1 MPTPSRLPET
11 RRLTDILPAG
21 REGGLEFAR
30 IVDLL
35 LFHEA
40 RRNGRTFNL
49 FSDRAGDY
57 GGMDSFADSGLRV
70 ISRVGYQY
78 KFYPSPLSNE
88 HRSGIKAAIV
98 KAQEAQQ
105 GRKQRHRL
113 TKLVV
118 VTPDGL
124 TESGRREGGGDV
136 TWFDGLATELGCKFA
151 LEHWGHRKL
160 QALFL
165 DTPALCLFYYPEL
178 VPDGRV
184 RRRSIDETRQRYDRN
199 MQELYGR
206 IEFVGM
212 SVYKPEAT
220 HGVPMEHI
228 YIPVATVPEQADDR
242 NEDAPRENPLELL
255 HPPGG
260 RTVILGDPG
269 SGKSTLLKFLTL
281 AGRSEPL
288 QDRYDGQPDRRL
300 PILVV
305 LRRYSDALKD
315 DPDLSLLDYI
325 VRNLRADLSLP
336 HLDQAFLEYYLE
348 SGEAILL
355 FDGMDELPNPRFKKK
370 VRTRVHCLL
379 NTYPGNTSI
388 ITSRIVGYENSYRFD
403 DKGYRHLKLA
413 RLALPEMERFVADW
427 YAVRVEN
434 PAERQANVDDLNR
447 ILRDTEQ
454 EAIRELA
461 ANPLLLTIIALVHR
475 IDAVLPDERVVLYQ
489 KCTETLLNTWHTWKF
504 RAAEVQARRGKI
516 ERRNRARIE
525 ALAHWMHRQ
534 AGSADARER
543 SVVSFEQARDFLT
556 DHIRQH
562 ERLEDPDDAPDL
574 AEDFLEF
581 VKSRAGLLIEVGDR
595 QFSFVHLTFQEYLTA
610 TYMAAR
616 MEVSG
621 ADALLAEIGPLVSDA
636 RWHEV
641 IRLLIAGLRSADSQA
656 LLVSRLVDPH
666 GTRDETHVALLLGGL
681 LLDGIEAAELERAGI
696 AERLLRGSINET
708 EPQWIR
714 RILGQIRALVRRS
727 RDQEPYF
734 EDGFQ
739 RVWRNAS
746 EAERHALLLAG
757 FASGFPEPRLKELTD
772 GAIYAEGYEWQ
783 RILLSSEPEDEWP
796 AHILNRLDLFYSTLS
811 VYASTSQPLSEL
823 ACLAES
829 VIPSSQLPKRAFL
842 LRLFL
847 AAGGYEGPYRS
858 FGIAGALLHSPE
870 RIYIEPDPDQFLYFQ
885 FRHTVERAILAA
897 KRRQIGKSQPVL
909 KPGLKGLHTLAS
921 KRAAAFSHRHLDKI
935 GELGRE
941 NIWPGFETELVALLL
956 DKPALGEGDSRH
968 LWTMA
973 LNDPRFLR
981 SLTDLLLVG
990 LDLDP
995 IHLWREALQHCF
1007 LPKISQ
1013 RLRLYR
1019 PDTWERTT
1027 ARFAEGGASMNDH
1040 FAAAWMLL
1048 HDLWFHFE
1056 QNDVGSDESP
1066 FADLARL
1073 TRDVDHPALRVAHCL
1088 RDLAY
1093 GDEDRA
1099 DDLAAMVGSDDP
1111 AYQELFRE
1119 AMWID

>member
-1 MPTPSRLPET
+1 MPIPSHLPET

-40 RRNGRTFNL
+40 RRENRTFNL

-57 GGMDSFADSGLRV
+57 GAMDSFADSGLRV

-78 KFYPSPLSNE
+78 KFYPSPLSNQ
-88 HRSGIKAAIV
+88 HRSEIKVAII

-105 GRKQRHRL
+105 GRKQRRRL

-118 VTPDGL
+118 VTPDDL
-124 TESGRREGGGDV
+124 TESGRREGGGDM
-136 TWFDGLATELGCKFA
+136 TWFDGLSAELGCKFA

-165 DTPALCLFYYPEL
+165 ETPTLCLFYYPEL
-178 VPDGRV
+178 VPEGAT
-184 RRRSIDETRQRYDRN
+184 RRRSIDEIRHRYDRN
-199 MQELYGR
+199 IQDLYGR

-220 HGVPMEHI
+220 RGVPMEHI
-228 YIPVATVPEQADDR
+228 YIPLATVPEQTDDR

-260 RTVILGDPG
+260 RHVILGDPG

-281 AGRSEPL
+281 AGRSTPL
-288 QDRYDGQPDRRL
+288 QERYGVQSDRRL

-336 HLDQAFLEYYLE
+336 HLDQGFLEYYLE

-370 VRTRVHCLL
+370 VRDRVHCLL
-379 NTYPGNTSI
+379 NTYPGNTAI
-388 ITSRIVGYENSYRFD
+388 VTSRIVGYENPYRFD

-434 PAERQANVDDLNR
+434 PAERRANVDDLNR
-447 ILRDTEQ
+447 ILRDTDQ

-504 RAAEVQARRGKI
+504 RAAEFQERRGKI

-534 AGSADARER
+534 AGSTNARER
-543 SVVSFEQARDFLT
+543 SVVPFEQARDFLT
-556 DHIRQH
+556 DHIRRH

-574 AEDFLEF
+574 AEDFLAF

-595 QFSFVHLTFQEYLTA
+595 QYSFVHLTFQEYLTA
-610 TYMAAR
+610 THLAAR
-616 MEVSG
+616 MELSG
-621 ADALLAEIGPLVSDA
+621 ADALWAEIGPLVSDP

-641 IRLLIAGLRSADSQA
+641 IRLLIAGLRSVDSQA
-656 LLVSRLVDPH
+656 LLVSRLVDPR
-666 GTRDETHVALLLGGL
+666 GIRDETHVGLLLGGL
-681 LLDGIEAAELERAGI
+681 LLDGIEAAELERI
-696 AERLLRGSINET
+696 DIVERLFRVSVTET
-708 EPQWIR
+708 EPQWIQ
-714 RILGQIRALVRRS
+714 RIVGQIRAFKRRN
-727 RDQEPYF
+727 REPDSYV
-734 EDGFQ
+734 EEGFQ
-739 RVWRNAS
+739 RVWQLAS
-746 EAERHALLLAG
+746 ESERRSFLLAG
-757 FASGFPEPRLKELTD
+757 FASGIPELRLKALTD
-772 GAIYAEGYEWQ
+772 DAVCTDGYEWQ
-783 RILLSSEPEDEWP
+783 RLLLSSEPNNEW
-796 AHILNRLDLFYSTLS
+796 AATVFNRLEHFYSALA
-811 VYASTSQPLSEL
+811 VYAATNQSLSEI
-823 ACLAES
+823 ASLAES
-829 VIPSSQLPKRAFL
+829 AIPPALLPKRAFL

-847 AAGGYEGPYRS
+847 TAEIYGGAHES
-858 FGIAGALLHSPE
+858 FGLAGALLHDPE
-870 RIYIEPDPDQFLYFQ
+870 RIRIRVEPREFTFYVFE
-885 FRHTVERAILAA
+885 HTIAEAMLAA
-897 KRRQIGKSQPVL
+897 KKRQIGKSSPVVKL
-909 KPGLKGLHTLAS
+909 GLKNLYTLAS
-921 KRAAAFSHRHLDKI
+921 KRV
-935 GELGRE
+935 GELDDGWLSRIEDIGRG
-941 NIWPGFETELVALLL
+941 NAWPGLHTQLIAILLE
-956 DKPALGEGDSRH
+956 KHGISESESRH
-968 LWTMA
+968 LWLMA
-973 LNDPRFLR
+973 LKDARF
-981 SLTDLLLVG
+981 SSALTDLLLVG
-990 LDLDP
+990 LDLRPSD
-995 IHLWREALQHCF
+995 LWREALKHCF
-1007 LPKISQ
+1007 VPRISE
-1013 RLRLYR
+1013 RLWLYR
-1019 PDTWERTT
+1019 PDTWDRTT
-1027 ARFAEGGASMNDH
+1027 AIFAEGIVSENDY

-1048 HDLWFHFE
+1048 HDLWIYVEH
-1056 QNDVGSDESP
+1056 NDAGPDETP
-1066 FADLARL
+1066 LADLARL
-1073 TRDVDHPALRVAHCL
+1073 TRNVDHPALRIAHCL
-1088 RDLAY
+1088 RDLAH
-1093 GDEDRA
+1093 GHEDQA
-1099 DDLAAMVGSDDP
+1099 DDLVAMVGSDDP
-1111 AYQELFRE
+1111 AYQEIFRG

>member
-1 MPTPSRLPET
+1 MPTPTHLPET

-40 RRNGRTFNL
+40 RREGRTFNL

-88 HRSGIKAAIV
+88 HRSQIKAAII

-105 GRKQRHRL
+105 GRKQRRRL
-113 TKLVV
+113 SKLVV
-118 VTPDGL
+118 VTPDDL

-136 TWFDGLATELGCKFA
+136 TWFDGLAIELGCKFA

-178 VPDGRV
+178 VPEGRV

-199 MQELYGR
+199 MQDLYGR

-220 HGVPMEHI
+220 RGVPMEHI

-260 RTVILGDPG
+260 RHVILGDPG
-269 SGKSTLLKFLTL
+269 SGKSTLLKFLCL

-288 QDRYDGQPDRRL
+288 QARYDVQPDRRL

-315 DPDLSLLDYI
+315 DPDVSLLDYI
-325 VRNLRADLSLP
+325 VRNLRAELSLP

-370 VRTRVHCLL
+370 VRDRVHCLL
-379 NTYPGNTSI
+379 NTYPGNTAI
-388 ITSRIVGYENSYRFD
+388 VTSRIVGYENPYRFD

-434 PAERQANVDDLNR
+434 SAERQANVDDLNR
-447 ILRDTEQ
+447 ILRDTEE
-454 EAIRELA
+454 EAIRGLA

-504 RAAEVQARRGKI
+504 RAAEAQARRGKI

-595 QFSFVHLTFQEYLTA
+595 QYSFVHLTFQEYLTA
-610 TYMAAR
+610 TYLAAR
-616 MEVSG
+616 MELSG
-621 ADALLAEIGPLVSDA
+621 ADAIWAEIGPLVSDP

-666 GTRDETHVALLLGGL
+666 GIRDETHVALLLGGL

-696 AERLLRGSINET
+696 VERLLKGSINET

-714 RILGQIRALVRRS
+714 RILGQIRALVRPS
-727 RDQEPYF
+727 RDQEHYF

-746 EAERHALLLAG
+746 EAERHSLVLAG
-757 FASGFPEPRLKELTD
+757 FASGFPEPSFEELTD
-772 GAIYAEGYEWQ
+772 GAIYGEGYEWQ
-783 RILLSSEPEDEWP
+783 RILLSSSPEHEWP
-796 AHILNRLDLFYSTLS
+796 APVLNRLDFFYSALA
-811 VYASTSQPLSEL
+811 VYAAKNKSLSEL
-823 ACLAES
+823 ASLAES
-829 VIPSSQLPKRAFL
+829 AIPASILPKRAFL

-847 AAGGYEGPYRS
+847 AAEGYQGPYQS
-858 FGIAGALLHSPE
+858 FGIASALLHAPE
-870 RIYIEPDPDQFLYFQ
+870 RIRTGPDSGRFEDLLLIL
-885 FRHTVERAILAA
+885 TLDRAILAA
-897 KRRQIGKSQPVL
+897 RKRQLSKSQPAL
-909 KPGLKGLHTLAS
+909 KPGLKSLQTLAS
-921 KRAAAFSHRHLDKI
+921 NRAAEFGHTHLDSTQ
-935 GELGRE
+935 EPGRE
-941 NIWPGFETELVALLL
+941 NFWPGFESELVAILLE
-956 DKPALGEGDSRH
+956 KPVLGEAERRQ
-968 LWTMA
+968 LWLTA
-973 LNDPRFLR
+973 LNDPRFLN
-981 SLTDLLLVG
+981 SLTDLLLIG
-990 LDLDP
+990 LNLNP
-995 IHLWREALQHCF
+995 AHLWREALRHCF
-1007 LPKISQ
+1007 VPKIPE
-1013 RLRLYR
+1013 RLWLYR

-1027 ARFAEGGASMNDH
+1027 AGFADGSAKETDH

-1048 HDLWFHFE
+1048 HDLWLHLE
-1056 QNDVGSDESP
+1056 HNHAGPDASP

-1073 TRDVDHPALRVAHCL
+1073 TRDVDDPALRIAHCL

-1099 DDLAAMVGSDDP
+1099 DDLAAMVSSDDP
-1111 AYQELFRE
+1111 AYQELFRD